1 MADFDSPEDKQQWE
15 ARVSTEVQLRQKL
28 RKDRTRLKQQ
38 LDAVTR
44 RLQDGQETPDD
55 RAMLGVLQRFL
66 QSGLRQ
72 IELYDIDGT
81 DLKPFEPATLAAM
94 ELGGLEALFYMVQ
107 LQQLN
112 LEALHELLARDWA
125 AAVAGEAPTQVP
137 ASWLKVRGTIAKQ
150 PAWIEAVRR
159 FEEDYP
165 AYREGVLLATE
176 LYVRI
181 EAMPA
186 GQAKLQAMKE
196 LNLPAIK
203 GMHYRLESLFRPL
216 PHGEAVLQGTRRYAP
231 EPEAAAASE
240 PVGSAKRSL
249 TDRLKNMFKA

>member
-1 MADFDSPEDKQQWE
+1 MADFDSPEGKQQWE
-15 ARVSTEVQLRQKL
+15 ARISTEVQLRQKL
-28 RKDRTRLKQQ
+28 RQDRTRLKQQ
-38 LDAVTR
+38 LEAVNR
-44 RLQDGQETPDD
+44 RLQDDRETPED
-55 RAMLGVLQRFL
+55 RAMLGVLQRFF

-72 IELYDIDGT
+72 IALYDVDGT
-81 DLKPFEPATLAAM
+81 ELKPFEPATLAAM
-94 ELGGLEALFYMVQ
+94 ELGNLETMVHMAQ

-112 LEALHELLARDWA
+112 LEALHQLLARDWA
-125 AAVAGEAPTQVP
+125 AAVAGEGPTQVP
-137 ASWLKVRGTIAKQ
+137 ASWLKVRGAIAQQ
-150 PAWIEAVRR
+150 PAWTEAVRR

-165 AYREGVLLATE
+165 AYRESVQLASE

-186 GQAKLQAMKE
+186 GQAKLQALKE

-216 PHGEAVLQGTRRYAP
+216 PHGEAVLQGTRRYV
-231 EPEAAAASE
+231 PEAEPAAGRE
-240 PVGSAKRSL
+240 PVGGAKRSL

>member
-15 ARVSTEVQLRQKL
+15 TRVSTEVQLRQKL

-38 LDAVTR
+38 LDAVNR
-44 RLQDGQETPDD
+44 RLQDDKETPDD

-81 DLKPFEPATLAAM
+81 ELKPFEPATLAAM
-94 ELGGLEALFYMVQ
+94 ELGGLEAMFYMAQ

-112 LEALHELLARDWA
+112 LEALHRLFARDWA
-125 AAVAGEAPTQVP
+125 AAQAGEPPKQVP
-137 ASWLKVRGTIAKQ
+137 ASWLKARGAIAKL
-150 PAWIEAVRR
+150 PAWAEAVRR

-165 AYREGVLLATE
+165 AYRESVQLATE

-186 GQAKLQAMKE
+186 GQAKLQAIKE

-203 GMHYRLESLFRPL
+203 GLHYRLESLFRPL
-216 PHGEAVLQGTRRYAP
+216 PHGEAVLQGTRRYVP
-231 EPEAAAASE
+231 EAEAAAASE
-240 PVGSAKRSL
+240 PAGGAKRSL